1 MEELL
6 AKITAAAICFAAA
19 FAFKLFHNVNSRPG
33 RAENARLLHTEKQN
47 KEDAV
52 ESIEAA
58 LRAPPLSLAWEYEL
72 FPLYM
77 EHRESGLGR
86 QSQLRPS
93 LEELLATDA
102 LEEAEQAES
111 EIPFGEIEG
120 DSEQESSSEEETSSE
135 EPSSEEPSSE
145 EPSSEEPSSESS
157 VETSSDEETPSD
169 SDS

>member
-6 AKITAAAICFAAA
+6 AKINAAENEAAAICYAAA
-19 FAFKLFHNVNSRPG
+19 FAFRLFHNANSRPG
-33 RAENARLLHTEKQN
+33 RAENARILSTEKQN

-58 LRAPPLSLAWEYEL
+58 LCAPPLSLAWEYEL

-77 EHRESGLGR
+77 EHRESGFGR
-86 QSQLRPS
+86 QSRLRPS

-111 EIPFGEIEG
+111 EIPFGEIEE
-120 DSEQESSSEEETSSE
+120 DSEQESSSEEESSSDE
-135 EPSSEEPSSE
+135 T
-145 EPSSEEPSSESS
+145 SSEEPSSESS
-157 VETSSDEETPSD
+157 VETSSDEETPGD

>member
-6 AKITAAAICFAAA
+6 AKITAVENEAAAICYAAA
-19 FAFKLFHNVNSRPG
+19 FAFKLFHNANSRPG
-33 RAENARLLHTEKQN
+33 RAENARILSTEKQN

-58 LRAPPLSLAWEYEL
+58 LCAPPLSLAWEYEL

-111 EIPFGEIEG
+111 EIPFGEIEE
-120 DSEQESSSEEETSSE
+120 DSEQESSSEDESSSE
-135 EPSSEEPSSE
+135 EEN
-145 EPSSEEPSSESS
+145 SSEEPSSESS
-157 VETSSDEETPSD
+157 LETSSEEEDSSD
-169 SDS
+169 SNS